1 MALNSSIPRIN
12 QHILNT
18 ITPSGID
25 YDKTSTS
32 LGDNYGQ
39 AFYIS
44 KYPTDNGDYGW
55 LAPLCSLEGTT
66 ACLEY
71 RTTDPT
77 VLVDVYNKKRSEYK
91 TDRDI
96 AKEQSERVILDKKIE
111 DIDELI
117 RKISVLK
124 EPVGYVN
131 IILHVQAGD
140 EKMYASRKKR
150 VMTQVQIQGCNMRL
164 LKYKQF
170 DALEVIAPYGV
181 PKTRVSNMGN
191 RNMPISSFLG
201 GFPMASTGIQDEGGY
216 YIGKAK
222 DNKLVLLNMW
232 QRGGDRTNGNWFI
245 SGIPGVGKST
255 FIKLLLSLEYA
266 FGSKIII
273 FDPEQEYVDLVR
285 NPDIN
290 GDIID
295 AAGGVTGRINPLQVR
310 VSPRVTKEDL
320 EPGEDINDYFL
331 YDEDN
336 GLSDLALHIQNLRMF
351 FKLYFGAEEF
361 TAAIQTAL
369 EKCLI
374 ETYAQK
380 NIIWDTDVS
389 KLKNED
395 FPILS
400 DLYKIALSKR
410 DEQTSDY
417 GKNTYDQLVALL
429 FPVAEGADKFIWNGP
444 TSLDAESDFIVL
456 NVSKLLDLDEK
467 VKRAQ
472 FFNLTMWG
480 WQQMSFDRTSKVIFA
495 VDEGYL
501 FVDPDYP
508 DLMKFLRNIS
518 KRDRKYEGAL
528 MFITHS
534 LVDVL
539 DPVVKRFGQAIIDNS
554 CYKFIM
560 GADGKNLQET
570 AELLKLT
577 EEEISILAAKTRG
590 RGILFAGSTRMEVR
604 VDVYPS
610 FLRRF
615 GAAGGR

>member
-1 MALNSSIPRIN
+1 MAASLPRIN
-12 QHILNT
+12 HHILNT
-18 ITPSGID
+18 ITPSGLD
-25 YDKTSTS
+25 YTATSTS
-32 LGDNYGQ
+32 LGDNYGE
-39 AFYIS
+39 AYYIS
-44 KYPTDNGDYGW
+44 KYPTEGGDYGW
-55 LAPLCSLEGTT
+55 LSPLCSLEGTT
-66 ACLEY
+66 ASIEY
-71 RTTDPT
+71 HTTDPS
-77 VLVDVYNKKRSEYK
+77 VLIDVYNKKRKEYK
-91 TDRDI
+91 TERDV
-96 AKEQSERVILDKKIE
+96 AKEQSEKVILDQKIA

-131 IILHVQAGD
+131 VILHVQADD
-140 EKMYASRKKR
+140 EKAYKSRIKR
-150 VMTQVQIQGCNMRL
+150 INTQVQIQGCNMRL

-170 DALEVIAPYGV
+170 DALEVIAPYGI
-181 PKTRVSNMGN
+181 PKASVSNMGN

-201 GFPMASTGIQDEGGY
+201 GFPMASTGISDDGGY
-216 YIGKAK
+216 YIGKTK

-232 QRGGDRTNGNWFI
+232 LRGKDRTNGNWFV

-255 FIKLLLSLEYA
+255 FIKLLLLLEYI

-273 FDPEQEYVDLVR
+273 FDPEQEYVDLAR

-320 EPGEDINDYFL
+320 EPGEDINDYFVDD
-331 YDEDN
+331 DEN

-351 FKLYFGAEEF
+351 FKLYFGAEAF
-361 TAAIQTAL
+361 TAAIRTAL

-374 ETYAQK
+374 KTYEK
-380 NIIWDTDVS
+380 KGIVWDTDIS

-400 DLYKIALSKR
+400 DLYETVCEEQK
-410 DEQTSDY
+410 EQTSEY
-417 GKNTYDQLVALL
+417 RRNTYDQLADLL
-429 FPVAEGADKFIWNGP
+429 YSVAEGADRFLWNGP
-444 TSLDAESDFIVL
+444 TSLDTNSDFIVL
-456 NVSKLLDLDEK
+456 NVSKLLDLDEN

-472 FFNLTMWG
+472 FFNLTMWA

-501 FVDPDYP
+501 FVDPEYP
-508 DLMKFLRNIS
+508 DLMKFYRNIS
-518 KRDRKYEGAL
+518 KRDRKYEGSL
-528 MFITHS
+528 LYITHA

-539 DPVVKRFGQAIIDNS
+539 DPAVKRFGQAIIDNS

-560 GADGKNLQET
+560 GTEGKNLQET
-570 AELLKLT
+570 ADLLKLT
-577 EEEISILAAKTRG
+577 EDEMSILAAKTRG
-590 RGILFAGSTRMEVR
+590 RGILFAGSTRMDVSI
-604 VDVYPS
+604 DVYSP
-610 FLRRF
+610 FLKRF

>member
-1 MALNSSIPRIN
+1 MAASLPRIN

-25 YDKTSTS
+25 YTSTATS
-32 LGDNYGQ
+32 LGDNYGE
-39 AFYIS
+39 AYYIS
-44 KYPTDNGDYGW
+44 KYPTEGGDYGW
-55 LAPLCSLEGTT
+55 LSPLCSLEGTT
-66 ACLEY
+66 ASVEY
-71 RTTDPT
+71 HTTDPA
-77 VLVDVYNKKRSEYK
+77 VLIDVYNKKRKEYK
-91 TDRDI
+91 TERDV
-96 AKEQSERVILDKKIE
+96 AKDQSEKVILEQKMA

-140 EKMYASRKKR
+140 EKAYASRIKR
-150 VMTQVQIQGCNMRL
+150 IKTQVQIQGCNMRL

-170 DALEVIAPYGV
+170 DALEVIAPYGI
-181 PKTRVSNMGN
+181 PKASVSNMGN

-201 GFPMASTGIQDEGGY
+201 GFPMASTGISDEGGY
-216 YIGKAK
+216 YIGKTR

-232 QRGGDRTNGNWFI
+232 LRGKDRTNGNWFV

-266 FGSKIII
+266 FGSKVII
-273 FDPEQEYVDLVR
+273 FDPEQEYVDLAR

-295 AAGGVTGRINPLQVR
+295 AAGGITGRINPLQVR

-320 EPGEDINDYFL
+320 EPGEDINDYFI

-351 FKLYFGAEEF
+351 FKLYFGAEAF
-361 TAAIQTAL
+361 TAAIRTAL

-374 ETYAQK
+374 KTYEK
-380 NIIWDTDVS
+380 KGIVWDTDVS

-400 DLYKIALSKR
+400 DLYQTVCEEQK
-410 DEQTSDY
+410 EQTSDY
-417 GKNTYDQLVALL
+417 RRNTYDQLADLL
-429 FPVAEGADKFIWNGP
+429 YSVAEGADRFLWNGP
-444 TSLDAESDFIVL
+444 TSLDVNSDYIVL
-456 NVSKLLDLDEK
+456 NVSKLLDLDEN

-472 FFNLTMWG
+472 FFNLTMWA

-501 FVDPDYP
+501 FVDPEYP
-508 DLMKFLRNIS
+508 DLMKFYRNIS

-528 MFITHS
+528 LYITHA

-539 DPVVKRFGQAIIDNS
+539 DPAVKRFGQAIIDNS

-560 GADGKNLQET
+560 GTEGKNLQET
-570 AELLKLT
+570 ADLLKLT
-577 EEEISILAAKTRG
+577 EEEMSILAARARG
-590 RGILFAGSTRMEVR
+590 RGILFAGSTRMDVSI
-604 VDVYPS
+604 DVYPS
-610 FLRRF
+610 FLKRF
-615 GAAGGR
+615 GTAGGR